1 MDSWGVF
8 TLFYKVHSPIPSD
21 SGEGK
26 VPTIGNSSDRGP
38 AGQLSAS
45 LDIREPFPYKSAAEG
60 GGWRGG
66 GWGGEVCLQWAG
78 LILLMSILALDGRG
92 GVGELG

>member
-45 LDIREPFPYKSAAEG
+45 LDISEENRSLKNLLQK
-60 GGWRGG
+60 WRGAG
-66 GWGGEVCLQWAG
+66 DGKGVFAVGWAYLVDVSFGIGW
-78 LILLMSILALDGRG
+78 
-92 GVGELG
+92 

>member
-1 MDSWGVF
+1 MESWGVF

-38 AGQLSAS
+38 ASQLSTC
-45 LDIREPFPYKSAAEG
+45 LDISEENHSLINLLQKS
-60 GGWRGG
+60 GWG
-66 GWGGEVCLQWAG
+66 GWGGCVCSG
-78 LILLMSILALDGRG
+78 LGLSC
-92 GVGELG
+92 

>member
-38 AGQLSAS
+38 ASQLSTC
-45 LDIREPFPYKSAAEG
+45 LDISEENHSLINLLQKS
-60 GGWRGG
+60 
-66 GWGGEVCLQWAG
+66 GWGDGEGVFAVGWAYLVDVDFG
-78 LILLMSILALDGRG
+78 IGW
-92 GVGELG
+92 